1 MAYGIVLRRLFK
13 TLFFFIY
20 KLIEM
25 YIIVLSQFHKVN
37 NSDKVSSINPLS
49 ASVAL
54 IQKPVN

>member
-1 MAYGIVLRRLFK
+1 MVYGIVLRRLFK

-54 IQKPVN
+54 I